1 MGLLAVLAGHSI
13 LPAVDRHADMG
24 HRQFLRPN
32 GRRNVT
38 DLISR
43 AHIGVSSVVGIK
55 HRADGLHGNV
65 EPARDLTI
73 GGLETPGV
81 GGLGIKIG
89 RKFGTIG
96 AQSLHLCGEPVLTA
110 IMFAPPLDRGF
121 ERVERGKQP

>member
-1 MGLLAVLAGHSI
+1 
-13 LPAVDRHADMG
+13 MG

-38 DLISR
+38 ALISR
-43 AHIGVSSVVGIK
+43 ARIGVSSVVGIK

-73 GGLETPGV
+73 GRLETPRV

-89 RKFGTIG
+89 RKSGTVG

>member
-1 MGLLAVLAGHSI
+1 M
-13 LPAVDRHADMG
+13 
-24 HRQFLRPN
+24 
-32 GRRNVT
+32 
-38 DLISR
+38 
-43 AHIGVSSVVGIK
+43 
-55 HRADGLHGNV
+55 
-65 EPARDLTI
+65 
-73 GGLETPGV
+73 